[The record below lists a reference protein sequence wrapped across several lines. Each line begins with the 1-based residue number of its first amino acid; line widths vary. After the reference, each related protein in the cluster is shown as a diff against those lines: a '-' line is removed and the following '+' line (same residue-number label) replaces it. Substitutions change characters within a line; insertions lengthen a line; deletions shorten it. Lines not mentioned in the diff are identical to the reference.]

1 LFKLFSLY
9 KVFIIMLQISEEI
22 QKKIIYLFCIIII
35 IYIVK
40 PTILFKPNGK
50 PRIYG
55 IGYDNEGYK
64 KTLYTFQF
72 AIIILALFIHF
83 FFK

>member
-1 LFKLFSLY
+1 MLKL
-9 KVFIIMLQISEEI
+9 SEGI

-35 IYIVK
+35 TYIVK

-55 IGYDNEGYK
+55 IGYDYEGYK

-72 AIIILALFIHF
+72 IIIILALFVHF
-83 FFK
+83 FTM

>member
-1 LFKLFSLY
+1 
-9 KVFIIMLQISEEI
+9 MLILSSSEI
-22 QKKIIYLFCIIII
+22 QRKIIYLFCIIII
-35 IYIVK
+35 IYITK

-55 IGYDNEGYK
+55 IGYDYEGYK

-72 AIIILALFIHF
+72 AIIIFSLILHF
-83 FFK
+83 FF

>member
-1 LFKLFSLY
+1 
-9 KVFIIMLQISEEI
+9 MLQISEEI